1 MRIVWNPLS
10 VNASGAMSSE
20 RKGLRTARKVIR
32 PISRHHICAL
42 TYGSILEPSF
52 PNDAGQMMGQGV
64 KAHSFPL
71 QHKKRS
77 GAF

>member
-1 MRIVWNPLS
+1 
-10 VNASGAMSSE
+10 
-20 RKGLRTARKVIR
+20 VIR
-32 PISRHHICAL
+32 PISRHHISAL

-52 PNDAGQMMGQGV
+52 PNDEGQMMGQRV